1 MTLQPAS
8 TRHAGAVCARC
19 GGNMLPREDE
29 IACIQCGHIQCYLD
43 RPHPQLDQPYADPR
57 DPFQREKPAV
67 KHRICLGMT
76 QAQAKAAFRT
86 NHSALQWIAAA
97 KWPHGPACH
106 HCGEPSAKPLG
117 NEEEIAVNEH
127 HCPACPRRYTLL
139 SETPLLGSG
148 IKAACWL
155 LGTWHLKSR
164 PDLADNPPAL
174 GRKLNLGERAAKTII
189 QAFRQA
195 EDEGRE
201 IYLSKREAQRR
212 LPPRTEADD
221 MNDPTPTDPASIMGP
236 DHTPY
241 HDPEPEPRDT
251 DLDATPEPP
260 ANHDQDN
267 PAETPDR
274 PDTAPEPAPERTAEP
289 ETAPEAEAQRETP
302 PDPEPEPPP
311 QTPPDPEP
319 AYLTPPWPT
328 QDATENTMQ
337 ECRADLVRKRE
348 ILARKKQKLEAEIRD
363 NEERISKLDEVA
375 RYIEEWKQSR
385 K

>member
-8 TRHAGAVCARC
+8 ARHAGAVCARC

-57 DPFQREKPAV
+57 DPFQREKPAI
-67 KHRICLGMT
+67 KHRICLGLT

-86 NHSALQWIAAA
+86 DHSTLQWIAAA

-106 HCGEPSAKPLG
+106 HCGEPSAKPAG
-117 NEEEIAVNEH
+117 TEEEIAVNEH
-127 HCPACPRRYTLL
+127 HCPVCPRRYTLL
-139 SETPLLGSG
+139 SETPLLGSS
-148 IKAACWL
+148 IKPACWL
-155 LGTWHLKSR
+155 LGAWHLKSR

-189 QAFRQA
+189 QACRQA

-212 LPPRTEADD
+212 LPPQGKADT
-221 MNDPTPTDPASIMGP
+221 MNDLTDTNPAPLTEP
-236 DHTPY
+236 DHLPD
-241 HDPEPEPRDT
+241 HDPEPET
-251 DLDATPEPP
+251 QDLDATPEAPT
-260 ANHDQDN
+260 NHDQDTHT
-267 PAETPDR
+267 ETPDR
-274 PDTAPEPAPERTAEP
+274 PDTAPEPAPETTAEP
-289 ETAPEAEAQRETP
+289 ETAPEPEAQRETP

-319 AYLTPPWPT
+319 AYLTPHWPT

-348 ILARKKQKLEAEIRD
+348 TLARKKQKLEVEIRD

>member
-1 MTLQPAS
+1 
-8 TRHAGAVCARC
+8 
-19 GGNMLPREDE
+19 MLPREDE

-43 RPHPQLDQPYADPR
+43 RPYPQLDQPYADPR

-86 NHSALQWIAAA
+86 DHSALLWVAAA

-106 HCGEPSAKPLG
+106 HCGEPSAKPMG
-117 NEEEIAVNEH
+117 NEDDIAVNEH
-127 HCPACPRRYTLL
+127 HCPVCPRRYTLL
-139 SETPLLGSG
+139 SETPLLGSS
-148 IKAACWL
+148 ITAACWL
-155 LGTWHLKSR
+155 LGAWYLKSR
-164 PDLADNPPAL
+164 PDLADNPLAL

-195 EDEGRE
+195 EEEGRE
-201 IYLSKREAQRR
+201 IYLSKREALRR
-212 LPPRTEADD
+212 QLPQALADAT
-221 MNDPTPTDPASIMGP
+221 NDVTAIHPTSIMGP
-236 DHTPY
+236 DLKTD
-241 HDPEPEPRDT
+241 HDPEP
-251 DLDATPEPP
+251 DATPEPP
-260 ANHDQDN
+260 AKHSQDT
-267 PAETPDR
+267 PAETPDN
-274 PDTAPEPAPERTAEP
+274 TEPEPAPQPPAEP
-289 ETAPEAEAQRETP
+289 ETALEPEAQRETT
-302 PDPEPEPPP
+302 PDTEPEPEPPP

-319 AYLTPPWPT
+319 AYLTHPWPT
-328 QDATENTMQ
+328 RDATENTMQ

-348 ILARKKQKLEAEIRD
+348 TLARKKQKLEAEIRD